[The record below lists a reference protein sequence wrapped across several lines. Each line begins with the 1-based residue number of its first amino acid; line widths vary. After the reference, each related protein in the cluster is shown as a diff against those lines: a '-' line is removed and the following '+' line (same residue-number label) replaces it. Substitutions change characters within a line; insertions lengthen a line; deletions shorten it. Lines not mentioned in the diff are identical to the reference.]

1 MIKNAR
7 KIAVSTQK
15 RCLYAN
21 SLRRGRRGDNKC
33 FLTANY
39 EFSGLKELLA
49 NRFRLNQQLYS
60 FIWSFRPL
68 ELALFEKKEFPGAI
82 LENLL
87 FSNWSSLTAN
97 FVFLWVKK
105 DGERG

>member
-21 SLRRGRRGDNKC
+21 SLRRGRRRDKKC
-33 FLTANY
+33 FLTANFD
-39 EFSGLKELLA
+39 FSGLKELLA

-68 ELALFEKKEFPGAI
+68 ELALFEKKKEFPRAI
-82 LENLL
+82 FENLQ
-87 FSNWSSLTAN
+87 FTN
-97 FVFLWVKK
+97 
-105 DGERG
+105 